1 MPANGFQIIAPTLN
15 KVMTTKPTTRQ
26 DTASN
31 LATVRPR
38 GAYRQKTSSRGG
50 ARPGAGRKKGSTPRY
65 TLESLM
71 AEIATATGRPFAEQV
86 AQNYAAAIARED
98 YAGIRDYDKVLLGK
112 MVADRQEIT
121 VDNSEDVRQA
131 KEEAFSEALKSLS
144 TVAVLNTRTK
154 TGT

>member
-1 MPANGFQIIAPTLN
+1 
-15 KVMTTKPTTRQ
+15 
-26 DTASN
+26 
-31 LATVRPR
+31 
-38 GAYRQKTSSRGG
+38 
-50 ARPGAGRKKGSTPRY
+50 
-65 TLESLM
+65 M

-121 VDNSEDVRQA
+121 VDNTEDVREA
-131 KEEAFSEALKSLS
+131 KEAAFSEALKSLS
-144 TVAVLNTRTK
+144 NVAVLAPTAKR